1 MDLGIKIN
9 LDNKEALR
17 GIEQVIASMS
27 KMFSAGSAGAS
38 NRTGMQSFGQNTGG
52 QNPAS
57 SIASITGSLG
67 SGTEA
72 QAVKARLAEA
82 KTILSKNL
90 MDITN
95 EEVLKLKKISSELV
109 GASAGGAITGLVQK
123 DLAKFSRALQTYVS
137 TNMEKAIAA
146 VSGAGTGFS
155 TRTTAS
161 LTGLLKSAG
170 VGTSIS
176 DLGGTGLTS
185 VLKQIQG
192 QVPLTKAQTKEVNA
206 SFSEIGSTDRQSVV
220 DAELLKISEILNA
233 AIAKMAKKKTE
244 EVKEAAVAAPT
255 TVAPTPTEKVSRAV
269 STGGSG
275 KPGTLKTM
283 TDSVIK
289 FNASTATT
297 ESEMASRAN
306 EYTGLLRSLDT
317 AAKRNPAVAEQIAIL
332 KEELIKNNAAV
343 AEYIAEKEREL
354 ATATAA
360 TKTATTKGGRGRGRT
375 PVEPVGTEELRALA
389 LTPSP
394 DPIRTATTKA
404 FKDSMTGTAAEAES
418 LDAATKP
425 SEAAIR
431 RAFNDLKATLNTIR
445 TTLLDVQQTAGA
457 GGAVRDPK
465 TLTNLVNQTGAGL
478 KNYLEAANEAFNNTT
493 LKSGASFPPNFINRA
508 MESMVTRTSGMPIS
522 EVQQNLQ
529 KGPLAQ
535 SIVKDMGLT
544 GKEAQEATQQLQRV
558 FKTVAQ
564 TYGTLAEASD
574 ELNLSTIGLA
584 KKHAFT
590 MIEEQQY
597 QEAVQLLTLATMH
610 RVEVMG
616 GGMPGVVTGPVGTG
630 GGVGGAPTQAELIA
644 GGATPKVAGA
654 ITGTQ
659 EDVTA
664 QAAKVSNIKNG
675 DGFLK
680 QASRTAGELM
690 SVYAILQMTIGT
702 AVNKLMEFTEQ
713 ANKLEKASATV
724 SAMAGNFTRYSAAVT
739 LAVEQQKK
747 FGGSLE
753 EQMQGFVN
761 LMPISKNYNVQLSQ
775 LDNIARR
782 LAIVDPLQGFQGAAI
797 ALKEFFSGDVTSL
810 SRRFEI
816 DRKTLNSIKEAG
828 DKAAQL
834 QKLDEVLS
842 KMGISQAVL
851 AARTN
856 TAAAS
861 FDRASSAM
869 GNFGVLIGQGLQ
881 ETFKGTAD
889 NISQMFSSAGE
900 EISQNL
906 LNQEQTNSI
915 IGQINKLNSS
925 YDNLRVNLSEKIGAD
940 GLKVFVADVNLATEQ
955 IQNLILETNN
965 LIDKLNNT
973 RVNQGKSAVPE
984 FKLSEASTA
993 AITLEL
999 SKAGANTQTS
1009 LEARTLN
1016 PAQAAISTEDRL
1028 NKLFPNYMSLASAGV
1043 APVMGMGANPM
1054 VAIMQANER
1063 VAKEAGIT
1071 ADQLAD
1077 LSRTLSNNPQVAENL
1092 FQAMDLA
1099 GTKLTKST
1107 DEIANIKNTAALDT
1121 FVNSGG
1127 ISKFNIPA
1135 QFKTEFGSRRYMPDS
1150 KTVES
1155 SSKTTRD
1162 YVAEVKAAEQVLI
1175 AEVAI
1180 AKTEEDRKAKVEE
1193 LSQFYIDIFN
1203 VQAATAPL
1211 LPPAIKSAREQAEGM
1226 LKSFNDISFAQTS
1239 ISNAIS
1245 TLNSKTE
1252 AQHTVMSDIVALEY
1266 SRTNASDRIG
1276 QLKLIEK
1283 AATLGIVDAEG
1294 KSTTEQEAQLV
1305 LLGKAAMYQAQV
1317 TLEANK
1323 SVNATQ
1329 ALDSLWSSGGNIRV
1343 GLQEAVK
1350 LAMEFSSSL
1359 DSLASGSLLST
1370 LPITDQLN
1378 FASSRLRPGTRE
1390 NAVAGPN
1397 NAGEVFSIAQ
1407 SALSLTQQSA
1417 QAALDNAHKQSKT
1430 ADELLKMQRDHNKNV
1445 EDENKKFN
1453 DANTEADKKYRED
1466 MKKLQEQSETGKR
1479 GNKAD
1484 FYESLLGMN
1493 LSPEQSKK
1501 YRDQY
1506 EGYQTEA
1513 SKLRGEG
1520 KFTAAEG
1527 VLSAGSKSIL
1537 DQAKYDKEV
1546 LDNNEKIKKDTKE
1559 IKDLE
1564 KEKATA
1570 KNADDAKSIQDK
1582 IDAINLDKTQAQTR
1596 IDQIA
1601 GLRVLRQEA
1610 DDEEL
1615 KQARLKEEGITKNY
1629 EEEMAKRKKD
1639 HDDKLGEMETKYK
1652 ESVKEKQKADDAQT
1666 KAQISNM
1673 DTVLALYQ
1681 YQIDFMNYSKLVA
1694 SNASKD
1700 DLLASRKNL
1709 EKSQTDILTSATG
1722 TEAYTTLKDMFTSL
1736 ETGLKGSSVQTDKAL
1751 DYQATQLLALGDG
1764 TTATKTLTNSVD
1776 ELNTTFKELTTTS
1789 RQYFGNGQYVTIR
1802 RLRVES
1808 TP

>member
-95 EEVLKLKKISSELV
+95 EEVLKLKRISAELV
-109 GASAGGAITGLVQK
+109 GASQGGAITGLVQK
-123 DLAKFSRALQTYVS
+123 DLARFSKALQTYVS
-137 TNMEKAIAA
+137 TNMEKAIAS

-170 VGTSIS
+170 VSTSIS
-176 DLGGTGLTS
+176 DLGGNGLTS

-206 SFSEIGSTDRQSVV
+206 SFSEIGSTDRQSVI

-255 TVAPTPTEKVSRAV
+255 TAAPTPTEKVSRAV

-275 KPGTLKTM
+275 KSGTLKTIA
-283 TDSVIK
+283 DSVTK
-289 FNASTATT
+289 FNSGTATT

-306 EYTGLLRSLDT
+306 EYTGLLKSLDA
-317 AAKRNPAVAEQIAIL
+317 AAKKNPAVAEQIALL

-343 AEYIAEKEREL
+343 AEYIAEKERAL

-375 PVEPVGTEELRALA
+375 PAEPVGTEELRAMA

-404 FKDSMTGTAAEAES
+404 FKESLKGTAAEADG

-445 TTLLDVQQTAGA
+445 TTLLDVQQTAGSS
-457 GGAVRDPK
+457 GAIRDPK

-478 KNYLEAANEAFNNTT
+478 KNYIAAANEAFNNTT

-508 MESMVTRTSGMPIS
+508 MESMVTRTSGMPIT

-590 MIEEQQY
+590 MIEEQKY
-597 QEAVQLLTLATMH
+597 QEAVQLLTQATLH
-610 RVEVMG
+610 RVEVMSG
-616 GGMPGVVTGPVGTG
+616 GVPVVAAGPVGTG
-630 GGVGGAPTQAELIA
+630 GGVGGAPTQPQMLAN
-644 GGATPKVAGA
+644 GATPRVAGA
-654 ITGTQ
+654 VEGAQ
-659 EDVTA
+659 EDIGK
-664 QAAKVSNIKNG
+664 QAATVEAIKNG
-675 DGFLK
+675 DGFMK
-680 QASRTAGELM
+680 KASRTAGELM

-724 SAMAGNFTRYSAAVT
+724 SAMAGNFDRYSAAVT
-739 LAVEQQKK
+739 LALTQQKK

-834 QKLDEVLS
+834 QKLDEVLA
-842 KMGISQAVL
+842 KMGISQGVL

-881 ETFKGTAD
+881 ETFKGPAD
-889 NISQMFSSAGE
+889 SIAQMFSGAGE

-906 LNQEQTNSI
+906 LNQEQTNSV
-915 IGQINKLNSS
+915 IGEINKLSRS
-925 YDNLRVNLSEKIGAD
+925 YDGLRVNLSQKIGAD
-940 GLKVFVADVNLATEQ
+940 GLKVFVSDVNLATDQ

-965 LIDKLNNT
+965 LVDKLNNT

-999 SKAGANTQTS
+999 SKAGADTQTS

-1016 PAQAAISTEDRL
+1016 PGQLALITEDRL
-1028 NKLFPNYMSLASAGV
+1028 AKLFPNYMSLATPSAAMSPGADLGQIGV
-1043 APVMGMGANPM
+1043 MK
-1054 VAIMQANER
+1054 ANEQ

-1077 LSRTLSNNPQVAENL
+1077 FSRTLSENPQVAENL

-1107 DEIANIKNTAALDT
+1107 DEIANLNNMKSLDT

-1135 QFKTEFGSRRYMPDS
+1135 QFKTEFGARRYMPDS

-1155 SSKTTRD
+1155 STTTTRD
-1162 YVAEVKAAEQVLI
+1162 YLAEVKAAEQVLI
-1175 AEVAI
+1175 AEVAT

-1203 VQAATAPL
+1203 TQAATAPL

-1226 LKSFNDISFAQTS
+1226 LKTFNDISFAQTS
-1239 ISNAIS
+1239 ISSAIS

-1252 AQHTVMSDIVALEY
+1252 AQHTVLSDIVALEY
-1266 SRTNASDRIG
+1266 SRTNASDRLG

-1323 SVNATQ
+1323 SVSATQ

-1417 QAALDNAHKQSKT
+1417 QASLDNARKQSKT

-1506 EGYQTEA
+1506 EGYQAEA
-1513 SKLRGEG
+1513 SNLRSQG

-1546 LDNNEKIKKDTKE
+1546 MDTNEKIKKDTKE
-1559 IKDLE
+1559 IKELE
-1564 KEKATA
+1564 KEKAKATTA
-1570 KNADDAKSIQDK
+1570 DARQSIQDR
-1582 IDAINLDKTQAQTR
+1582 IDAINLDKTQAETR
-1596 IDQIA
+1596 IEQIA

-1681 YQIDFMNYSKLVA
+1681 YQVDFMNYSKLVA

-1709 EKSQTDILTSATG
+1709 EKSQADILKSATG

-1764 TTATKTLTNSVD
+1764 TTATKTLTKSVD
-1776 ELNTTFKELTTTS
+1776 DLNITFKELTTTS

>member
-38 NRTGMQSFGQNTGG
+38 NRTGMQSFGQNNGG
-52 QNPAS
+52 QNPAN

-95 EEVLKLKKISSELV
+95 EEVLKLKKIAAELV

-123 DLAKFSRALQTYVS
+123 DLARFSTALQTYVS
-137 TNMEKAIAA
+137 TSMEKAIAS

-155 TRTTAS
+155 TKTTAS

-233 AIAKMAKKKTE
+233 AIAKMARKKTE
-244 EVKEAAVAAPT
+244 DVREAAVAAPT
-255 TVAPTPTEKVSRAV
+255 TAAPTPTEKVSRAV

-275 KPGTLKTM
+275 KSGTLKTM
-283 TDSVIK
+283 ADSVTK
-289 FNASTATT
+289 FNSGTATT

-306 EYTGLLRSLDT
+306 EYTGLLKSLDT
-317 AAKRNPAVAEQIAIL
+317 AAKKNPAVAEQIAIL

-343 AEYIAEKEREL
+343 AEYIAEKERAL
-354 ATATAA
+354 AAATTAVKTSGTRAPRGGRGAGSSPTAA
-360 TKTATTKGGRGRGRT
+360 DLGAVAAAPPADPVVTATTD
-375 PVEPVGTEELRALA
+375 
-389 LTPSP
+389 SF
-394 DPIRTATTKA
+394 KA
-404 FKDSMTGTAAEAES
+404 SKKAAKAVVADAES
-418 LDAATKP
+418 LDAARKP
-425 SEAAIR
+425 SDAAITR
-431 RAFNDLKATLNTIR
+431 SFNGLSSTLGNIR
-445 TTLLDVQQTAGA
+445 STLTDVTKTAGA
-457 GGAVRDPK
+457 GGAVRDTA
-465 TLTNLVNQTGAGL
+465 TLTNLVNQTGQGL
-478 KNYLEAANEAFNNTT
+478 KDYLSAANQAFNTT
-493 LKSGASFPPNFINRA
+493 SLKSGGKFPKDFLSTA
-508 MESMVTRTSGMPIS
+508 MDSMITRTSGMSAS
-522 EVQQNLQ
+522 EVQKNLA
-529 KGPLAQ
+529 KGPLAKN
-535 SIVKDMGLT
+535 IVSDMGLT
-544 GKEAQEATQQLQRV
+544 GKEAELATKNLQKV
-558 FKTVAQ
+558 FATVAQ
-564 TYGTLAEASD
+564 TYGVLTKASD
-574 ELNLSTIGLA
+574 ELNISTLDLS
-584 KKHAFT
+584 KKHAMT
-590 MIEEQQY
+590 VIEERKY
-597 QEAVQLLTLATMH
+597 AEAVDLLTKQTLA
-610 RVEVMG
+610 RVEVGPG
-616 GGMPGVVTGPVGTG
+616 GVPRVKTGQIGTG
-630 GGVGGAPTQAELIA
+630 ESGKVKTAEELAAA
-644 GGATPKVAGA
+644 GYTSKTAKAA
-654 ITGTQ
+654 EGTQ
-659 EDVTA
+659 EQVVK
-664 QAAKVSNIKNG
+664 QAATVAAIKEG

-680 QASRTAGELM
+680 QAARTAGSLM
-690 SVYAILQMTIGT
+690 SVYAILQMTVGT
-702 AVNKLMEFTEQ
+702 VVQKLIQFTDE

-724 SAMAGNFTRYSAAVT
+724 SAMAGSFNRYSSAIT
-739 LAVEQQKK
+739 LATTQQAK

-753 EQMQGFVN
+753 EQMKGFTS

-834 QKLDEVLS
+834 QRLDEVLN

-861 FDRASSAM
+861 FDRAGAAY
-869 GNFGVLIGQGLQ
+869 GNFEVLMGQGLQ
-881 ETFKGTAD
+881 EAFQGTAD
-889 NISQMFSSAGE
+889 SVTSMFSFAGKE
-900 EISQNL
+900 VAQNL

-915 IGQINKLNSS
+915 LGNIGKIGEQYKDLKIILSENVDKNGFVTLRRDINASKESINDLIDQTNVFISQLNNIRRGKDEPLISRYTMREAPMAVRTSQIAQAGGDLDALLNARSVDRAS
-925 YDNLRVNLSEKIGAD
+925 FFGRRDSNAEYGSEKIAFRLSTALAPSEAVQKEL
-940 GLKVFVADVNLATEQ
+940 GLSFAKIEKLAKSLSTNAERAEQFIQVSTLAT
-955 IQNLILETNN
+955 
-965 LIDKLNNT
+965 
-973 RVNQGKSAVPE
+973 
-984 FKLSEASTA
+984 
-993 AITLEL
+993 
-999 SKAGANTQTS
+999 
-1009 LEARTLN
+1009 AR
-1016 PAQAAISTEDRL
+1016 
-1028 NKLFPNYMSLASAGV
+1028 
-1043 APVMGMGANPM
+1043 
-1054 VAIMQANER
+1054 
-1063 VAKEAGIT
+1063 
-1071 ADQLAD
+1071 
-1077 LSRTLSNNPQVAENL
+1077 
-1092 FQAMDLA
+1092 
-1099 GTKLTKST
+1099 LTKST
-1107 DEIANIKNTAALDT
+1107 DVVMQAANDRAMEKL
-1121 FVNSGG
+1121 VLSGG
-1127 ISKFNIPA
+1127 IKDFGISPKYKNVAVTYKDYTNPYNPAIPLA
-1135 QFKTEFGSRRYMPDS
+1135 PGSPGKTI
-1150 KTVES
+1150 ES
-1155 SSKTTRD
+1155 SMQVRD
-1162 YVAEVKAAEQVLI
+1162 YSAEVTEAMRLLLVKQE
-1175 AEVAI
+1175 E
-1180 AKTEEDRKAKVEE
+1180 AKTDEERLKYQEQYLALATE
-1193 LSQFYIDIFN
+1193 IAT
-1203 VQAATAPL
+1203 VQASAL
-1211 LPPAIKSAREQAEGM
+1211 LIPQAIKSAREQAEGM
-1226 LKSFNDISFAQTS
+1226 LKNFNDISFAQTS
-1239 ISNAIS
+1239 INNAIS

-1266 SRTNASDRIG
+1266 SRTNASDRLG

-1294 KSTTEQEAQLV
+1294 KSTTEREAQLI
-1305 LLGKAAMYQAQV
+1305 LLGKAAIYQAQL
-1317 TLEANK
+1317 TLETDK
-1323 SVNATQ
+1323 SVSAAQ
-1329 ALDSLWSSGGNIRV
+1329 ALDSIWKTGGNIHT

-1359 DSLASGSLLST
+1359 DNLASGSLLST
-1370 LPITDQLN
+1370 LPIADQLN

-1417 QAALDNAHKQSKT
+1417 QAVLDNARKQSKT

-1493 LSPEQSKK
+1493 LSPEQSRK

-1513 SKLRGEG
+1513 SNLRSQG

-1546 LDNNEKIKKDTKE
+1546 MDNNEKIKKDTKE
-1559 IKDLE
+1559 IKELE

-1582 IDAINLDKTQAQTR
+1582 IDAINLDKTQAQIR

-1681 YQIDFMNYSKLVA
+1681 YQVDFMNYSKLVA
-1694 SNASKD
+1694 SNASKE
-1700 DLLASRKNL
+1700 DLMEARKGL
-1709 EKSQTDILTSATG
+1709 YQSQTDILKSATG

-1764 TTATKTLTNSVD
+1764 TTATKNLTTSID
-1776 ELNTTFKELTTTS
+1776 DLNATFKELTSSTS
-1789 RQYFGNGQYVTIR
+1789 ERGANGQFVTIR
-1802 RLRVES
+1802 RLRVIAD
-1808 TP
+1808 